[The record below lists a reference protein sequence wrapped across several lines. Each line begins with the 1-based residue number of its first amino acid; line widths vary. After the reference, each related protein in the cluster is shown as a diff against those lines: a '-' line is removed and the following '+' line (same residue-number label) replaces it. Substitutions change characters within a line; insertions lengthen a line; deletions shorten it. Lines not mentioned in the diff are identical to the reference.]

1 MRSSSYLLVLLGVAA
16 LLGSFK
22 PAAANGG
29 HVHLLGGIFLLL
41 LGGLV
46 FVTGIGVVFYLLLR
60 PNSDASDP
68 DDADFDDEDENEEV
82 Y

>member
-1 MRSSSYLLVLLGVAA
+1 MKSSLYLMVLLGVTA
-16 LLGSFK
+16 LLGPSK

-60 PNSDASDP
+60 PNSDASHP
-68 DDADFDDEDENEEV
+68 GDDEVDDDEDI

>member
-1 MRSSSYLLVLLGVAA
+1 
-16 LLGSFK
+16 
-22 PAAANGG
+22 
-29 HVHLLGGIFLLL
+29 LL

-60 PNSDASDP
+60 PNPDASNP
-68 DDADFDDEDENEEV
+68 DDDDVDDDEDI